1 MQIRA
6 AAYCIARLYRR
17 DLHRHAVCRRYDETG
32 FTVSGVDVSS
42 SVICVGDLFLQ
53 WAPRTMADVTPES
66 LQVFQLLR
74 PLPELLLLGCGSR
87 LHRAPGDVRKYLQ
100 SLGIKLEAVATRN
113 AASTYNI
120 LTEEGRMVAAALLI
134 AGID

>member
-1 MQIRA
+1 MG
-6 AAYCIARLYRR
+6 AYG
-17 DLHRHAVCRRYDETG
+17 YDETG

-42 SVICVGDLFLQ
+42 SVICVGDLCLQ
-53 WAPRTMADVTPES
+53 WAPRTIADVTPES
-66 LQVFQLLR
+66 IDAGLVIARALA
-74 PLPELLLLGCGSR
+74 ELLLLGCGSR
-87 LHRAPGDVRKYLQ
+87 LHRAPDDVRKYLQ

-120 LTEEGRMVAAALLI
+120 LTDEGRKVAAALLI

>member
-1 MQIRA
+1 MG
-6 AAYCIARLYRR
+6 AYGL
-17 DLHRHAVCRRYDETG
+17 DLEPSSWAHNAHSNDAIRYDETG

-42 SVICVGDLFLQ
+42 SVICVGDLCLQ
-53 WAPRTMADVTPES
+53 WAPRTIADVTPES

-87 LHRAPGDVRKYLQ
+87 LLRAPDDVRKYLQ

-120 LTEEGRMVAAALLI
+120 LTEEGRKVAAALLI
-134 AGID
+134 AGVD